1 MDKYSTMLLFSFL
14 NKSYNS
20 VDNALI
26 NDVLNT
32 ILCPI
37 EGEKAHSFDGGI
49 VVTMSS
55 CAVDDMSDL
64 VESEPLY
71 ILDVE
76 SDT

>member
-1 MDKYSTMLLFSFL
+1 MDQYSTVFLFGFL
-14 NKSYNS
+14 NKTYNS

-37 EGEKAHSFDGGI
+37 ECEKAHSFDGSI

-55 CAVDDMSDL
+55 CAVDNMSDL
-64 VESEPLY
+64 VESAPLY

>member
-1 MDKYSTMLLFSFL
+1 MDEYSTMLLFSFL
-14 NKSYNS
+14 NKAYNS

-37 EGEKAHSFDGGI
+37 ESEKAHSFDGSI
-49 VVTMSS
+49 VVAMSS